1 MADFDVVVLGS
12 GPGGYV
18 AAIRAAQLGLRT
30 AIVERSEIGGVCLNW
45 GCIPSKSLIRNAE
58 VVGLFSQAEE
68 FGITADNITYDFSK
82 AIDRSREVVNKLT
95 SGIQLLLNRNKV
107 EVFEGNGTLK
117 DQHTVLVGDEILST
131 ENIILATG
139 APFRELPGLPIDGEK
154 VITSREALELRKVPE
169 RAVIIGAGATGA
181 EFSYI
186 WRSYGVDV
194 TLVEL
199 LPRLVPNEDEEI
211 SRQLERSFAKQ
222 GINSITG
229 AKVDQ
234 IQIND
239 TSVTVTLTN
248 ESGTTEIICDK
259 VLVAVGTQGN
269 ITEIGLEALSVA
281 TDRGFI
287 EVDGHMET
295 NVPGIYAVG
304 DVTGK
309 MLLAHVASAQGV
321 TAVEHIAGLE
331 PPELDYET
339 IPRAIYCKPQIA
351 SFGMTESEAKEQGYE
366 VRVGKFPISANGK
379 ALGLNETEGMVKL
392 VVEAEIGDILGAH
405 MIGPEVTEL
414 LGELSMARL
423 LESTTKELGWLIHPH
438 PTVSE
443 VIKEAALDAD
453 GEAIHIYRP
462 PATR

>member
-1 MADFDVVVLGS
+1 MDYDVTIIG
-12 GPGGYV
+12 GGQGGYV

-139 APFRELPGLPIDGEK
+139 ATFRELPGLPIDGEK

-211 SRQLERSFAKQ
+211 SRQLERSFANQ

-321 TAVEHIAGLE
+321 TAV
-331 PPELDYET
+331 
-339 IPRAIYCKPQIA
+339 
-351 SFGMTESEAKEQGYE
+351 
-366 VRVGKFPISANGK
+366 
-379 ALGLNETEGMVKL
+379 
-392 VVEAEIGDILGAH
+392 
-405 MIGPEVTEL
+405 
-414 LGELSMARL
+414 
-423 LESTTKELGWLIHPH
+423 
-438 PTVSE
+438 
-443 VIKEAALDAD
+443 
-453 GEAIHIYRP
+453 
-462 PATR
+462 